1 MGGPT
6 ASGILFSAE
15 LSAAVELGK
24 EEGVGESGMS
34 QKSIEKNLRKA
45 LLDDGPLA
53 RALFEYELE
62 EHVDEYARSKQT
74 DGDTYFFVVTEHS
87 HDIAMLLIDEGD
99 QLHVNEDARALL
111 KKLWRDA
118 YRRNLEVLIPQ
129 MAEELNAGYHFTAG
143 VTVSARGKKG
153 HTTRR

>member
-6 ASGILFSAE
+6 ARGILFNVE

-24 EEGVGESGMS
+24 EEGVRESGMS
-34 QKSIEKNLRKA
+34 KKAIEKNLRKA

-74 DGDTYFFVVTEHS
+74 DGDEYFFAVTEHS
-87 HDIAMLLIDEGD
+87 NDVAMLLIDKGD

-111 KKLWRDA
+111 KKLWRAA

-129 MAEELNAGYHFTAG
+129 MVEELNAGYLFTAG
-143 VTVSARGKKG
+143 VKVSAGGKKG

>member
-1 MGGPT
+1 L
-6 ASGILFSAE
+6 SVE

-34 QKSIEKNLRKA
+34 KKSIEKNLRKA

-53 RALFEYELE
+53 RALFEYELK
-62 EHVDEYARSKQT
+62 EHMDAYACSKHM
-74 DGDTYFFVVTEHS
+74 DGDKYFFAVTEHS
-87 HDIAMLLIDEGD
+87 HDVAMLLIDEGD

-118 YRRNLEVLIPQ
+118 YRKNLEVLIPQ
-129 MAEELNAGYHFTAG
+129 MVEELNAGYLFTAG
-143 VTVSARGKKG
+143 VKVSAGGKKG
-153 HTTRR
+153 HTPRR

>member
-1 MGGPT
+1 MGGPI
-6 ASGILFSAE
+6 ARGILFSVE

-24 EEGVGESGMS
+24 EEGVGESGMR
-34 QKSIEKNLRKA
+34 KKAIEKNLRKT

-74 DGDTYFFVVTEHS
+74 DGDTYFFAVTEHS
-87 HDIAMLLIDEGD
+87 HDVAMLLIDESD
-99 QLHVNEDARALL
+99 HLHVNEDARTLL

-118 YRRNLEVLIPQ
+118 YRRNLEVLIPE
-129 MAEELNAGYHFTAG
+129 MVEELNAGYLFTAG
-143 VTVSARGKKG
+143 ITVSARGKKG